1 MENRYVISILV
12 ANHPGVLSKVTGLFS
27 RRGYNISSLS
37 VGETENP
44 DLSRITIVVSGDE
57 YVLEQI
63 YKQLAKL
70 VDVKKVLHLDSDNSV
85 FRELLLIK
93 VNAPPEQRSLIIE
106 ASNIFRAKTVDL
118 AASSLMVELTGES
131 PKIDAF
137 IDLMRPYGVI
147 EMART
152 GLTGIERGNKS
163 IKDHNIND
171 EED

>member
-1 MENRYVISILV
+1 MQNRYVISILV

-37 VGETENP
+37 VGETEDP
-44 DLSRITIVVSGDE
+44 SLSRITIVVSGDE

-63 YKQLAKL
+63 YKQLGKL
-70 VDVKKVLHLDSDNSV
+70 VDVKKVLHLDTDNSV

-93 VNAPPEQRSLIIE
+93 VNASPEQRSLIIE
-106 ASNIFRAKTVDL
+106 AANIFRAKTVDL
-118 AASSLMVELTGES
+118 AAASLTVELTGES
-131 PKIDAF
+131 NKIDAF

-171 EED
+171 EEE

>member
-1 MENRYVISILV
+1 MQNKYVISTLV
-12 ANHPGVLSKVTGLFS
+12 VNHSGVLSKVTGLFS

-37 VGETENP
+37 VGETEDP
-44 DLSRITIVVSGDE
+44 GLSRITIVVTGDA

-63 YKQLAKL
+63 CKQLEKL
-70 VDVKKVLHLDSDNSV
+70 VDVKKVLHLDTDNSV

-106 ASNIFRAKTVDL
+106 AANIFRAKTVDL
-118 AASSLMVELTGES
+118 AASSLTVELTGES
-131 PKIDAF
+131 SKIDAF
-137 IDLMRPYGVI
+137 IDLMRPYGVM